1 MVNAGAEPIVT
12 LRYRRL
18 TFILISTLPELH
30 EKVALIANDSRW
42 PREKTDAVLQSLW
55 ELENRRDIGAL
66 LAKLTV

>member
-12 LRYRRL
+12 LRYRRR

-30 EKVALIANDSRW
+30 EKVALIADDSRS
-42 PREKTDAVLQSLW
+42 PREKTDAILQSLW
-55 ELENRRDIGAL
+55 ELENRRDIGVL